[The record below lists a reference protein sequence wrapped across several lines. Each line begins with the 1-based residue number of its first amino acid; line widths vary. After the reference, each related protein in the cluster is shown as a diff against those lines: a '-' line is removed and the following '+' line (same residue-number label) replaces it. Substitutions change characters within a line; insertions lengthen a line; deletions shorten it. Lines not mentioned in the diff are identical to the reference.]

1 MNTHA
6 DAIRVCEELGTT
18 PSECAEAAER
28 VDEWIQFL
36 VDAQHMET
44 SVELPGVDLAHRHQL
59 VSGPDDQDYIVLD
72 IGDEVIELVVVQPP
86 VEAEDHTSV
95 AFLERTAVTH
105 GQFVLGGYKPQYAG
119 NGEPIWAY

>member
-36 VDAQHMET
+36 VYAQHVET

-72 IGDEVIELVVVQPP
+72 IDDEVIELVAVQPP
-86 VEAEDHTSV
+86 VEADSV

-105 GQFVLGGYKPQYAG
+105 GKFALGGYEPQYAS